1 MKKCVLISG
10 LLFGISS
17 TIFAA
22 PVAPCGTGTLASFI
36 SLGSMGCSV
45 GDLQFF
51 GFSSLTPPPGS
62 TALAPGA
69 ISVMPSLTGGPGL
82 LFTLNASSSSL
93 LIQDARIGFDATP
106 VMGAANLIK
115 DSTLTQ
121 NGGTATGT
129 GGVTGVETIC
139 VGSAISGAG
148 TCPGTLA
155 SRNLGTFAIAGL
167 SQMTDN
173 LVFGPTALAGI
184 VGDFSAGGGGA
195 NGAASVTS
203 FGVNL
208 SEVAAPGAVPEPATL
223 LLTGC
228 ALIGLGFGRR
238 LYSRRAG
245 R

>member
-10 LLFGISS
+10 LLLGISS

-22 PVAPCGTGTLASFI
+22 PVGPCGTGTLASFI

-62 TALAPGA
+62 TALTPGA
-69 ISVMPSLTGGPGL
+69 ITVMPSLTGGPGL

-106 VMGAANLIK
+106 LMGATNLIS

-139 VGSAISGAG
+139 IGAAIGGTG
-148 TCPGTLA
+148 TCPGTPA
-155 SRNLGTFAIAGL
+155 SRNLGTFAIAGF
-167 SQMTDN
+167 SQTTDN

-195 NGAASVTS
+195 NGTASVTS
-203 FGVNL
+203 FAVNL
-208 SEVAAPGAVPEPATL
+208 SEVAAPAVPEPATI

-228 ALIGLGFGRR
+228 ALLGLGFGRR